1 MAVRGS
7 RGTSSLFTPLN
18 ILDVLIP
25 DEVVQYNER
34 NHWASLIQPFIETVA
49 ILIFITMFAGGLPSG
64 AVGGFLFLFALVVVL
79 VMWRTRRLRRL
90 RAVVD
95 NVPPALFRPSLFVV
109 AVGLI
114 IGLLVFGLESMA
126 IALILAAA
134 SRFIYRSA
142 MWAFYE
148 RLIITNRRVISSSGF
163 LGAHIDAMPL
173 TRITDIAFKRTV
185 PGEVLDY
192 GTLRIE
198 SAGQDQA
205 LSVLNFLNQPDVFYN
220 ILIGLST
227 TAIGSVKDPLTSEKM
242 AESRAV
248 TIKPR
253 SDRPVRLPSILRRLT
268 GSGGSRARSA
278 GSVRSSDLADLAD
291 IDDASTTA
299 PVPPVTETDF
309 EDGT

>member
-1 MAVRGS
+1 MAARGS

-18 ILDVLIP
+18 VLDVLIP

-34 NHWASLIQPFIETVA
+34 KHWASLIQPFLETVA
-49 ILIFITMFAGGLPSG
+49 ILILITMFAGGLPDG
-64 AVGGFLFLFALVVVL
+64 ALGGFLFLLALAIAIVMYRQNNWKKISLYAAAAGLVVG
-79 VMWRTRRLRRL
+79 
-90 RAVVD
+90 
-95 NVPPALFRPSLFVV
+95 FVV
-109 AVGLI
+109 L
-114 IGLLVFGLESMA
+114 GLETMA
-126 IALILAAA
+126 ITLILLAA
-134 SRFIYRSA
+134 SRFVYRA
-142 MWAFYE
+142 GMWAFYE
-148 RLIITNRRVISSSGF
+148 RLFITNRRVIASAGF

-185 PGEVLDY
+185 PGEILDY

-205 LSVLNFLNQPDVFYN
+205 LGLITFLNQPDIFYN

-227 TAIGSVKDPLTSEKM
+227 TALGSVKDPLSREKM

-253 SDRPVRLPSILRRLT
+253 AERPVRLPSILRRLF
-268 GSGGSRARSA
+268 GPSSSGG
-278 GSVRSSDLADLAD
+278 RSSGRSNRTTDIADLD
-291 IDDASTTA
+291 NLDDTVVA
-299 PVPPVTETDF
+299 PPRPVGQADF